1 MGRAHPLL
9 RSALFVAVAFGVFGM
24 HTFGH
29 PAGPDAAHAS
39 AAHASAAH
47 ASAAHAGTGHASA
60 AHAGIAHAADE
71 IAAAP
76 GVVHGEDGSPGHRDG
91 LHAFTVC
98 LAVLGGVLVLGVLSL
113 LCRPRPATGTPTGP
127 RSRGPGP
134 GRGPPRPPIGLR
146 LRAATVLRT

>member
-39 AAHASAAH
+39 AVH
-47 ASAAHAGTGHASA
+47 ASAAHAGTGHAVGTG
-60 AHAGIAHAADE
+60 HE
-71 IAAAP
+71 IAAEPDAAP
-76 GVVHGEDGSPGHRDG
+76 GDGGSPGHRDG

-98 LAVLGGVLVLGVLSL
+98 LAVLGGALILGVLAL
-113 LCRPRPATGTPTGP
+113 LRRRRRGAGTPAGP
-127 RSRGPGP
+127 WSRVDRPD
-134 GRGPPRPPIGLR
+134 RGPPRRPIGLR

>member
-29 PAGPDAAHAS
+29 PAGPDAAHANV
-39 AAHASAAH
+39 
-47 ASAAHAGTGHASA
+47 AHAGV
-60 AHAGIAHAADE
+60 AHAADE

-76 GVVHGEDGSPGHRDG
+76 GVVHGDGGSPGHRDG

-98 LAVLGGVLVLGVLSL
+98 LAVLGGALILGVLSL
-113 LCRPRPATGTPTGP
+113 LCRPRRATGTPTGP

>member
-9 RSALFVAVAFGVFGM
+9 RLALFVAVTFGVFGM

-29 PAGPDAAHAS
+29 PAGPDPAHAS
-39 AAHASAAH
+39 AAHGGMTHAAD
-47 ASAAHAGTGHASA
+47 AGT
-60 AHAGIAHAADE
+60 ADE
-71 IAAAP
+71 IAAAADAA
-76 GVVHGEDGSPGHRDG
+76 HGEDGSPGHRDG
-91 LHAFTVC
+91 MHAFTVC
-98 LAVLGGVLVLGVLSL
+98 LAVLGGVLVLGALSL
-113 LCRPRPATGTPTGP
+113 LCRTRRGTGTPTGP